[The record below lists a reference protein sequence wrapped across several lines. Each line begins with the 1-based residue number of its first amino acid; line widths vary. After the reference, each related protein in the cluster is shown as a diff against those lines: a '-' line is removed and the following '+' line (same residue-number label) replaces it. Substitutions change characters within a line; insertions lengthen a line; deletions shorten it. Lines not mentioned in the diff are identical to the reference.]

1 MKHTAKLFSL
11 ILLLSVTVLFSC
23 NDDDR
28 SETYLMRINHYTQ
41 PAEAYYTHGDTF
53 FFVQT
58 KDAIGSDEWEWF
70 GFNVRG
76 LDFELGYT
84 YDIIVKM
91 TPQEPGVADGGPTY
105 SLVQLIKK
113 TKVPADVTFNIL
125 LAIGNP
131 VPVNYVVE
139 NSGAYGTVNGIG
151 IQCGELCDE
160 LSDKL
165 VSLNQNEYLHGTFRH
180 VDAGTIQLVS
190 LETTGPQPN

>member
-1 MKHTAKLFSL
+1 MKLTTKLLSL

-23 NDDDR
+23 DDDDR
-28 SETYLMRINHYTQ
+28 TEVYRMRVNHFTQ
-41 PAEAYYTHGDTF
+41 PAIPNYGNGNTF
-53 FFVQT
+53 HFVQT

-160 LSDKL
+160 LADRL

-180 VDAGTIQLVS
+180 VNAKTIQLVS

>member
-1 MKHTAKLFSL
+1 MKLTTNLLSL
-11 ILLLSVTVLFSC
+11 ILLLAVTVLFSC
-23 NDDDR
+23 DDDDR
-28 SETYLMRINHYTQ
+28 TEVYRMRVNHFTQ
-41 PAEAYYTHGDTF
+41 PAIPNYGNGNTF
-53 FFVQT
+53 HFVQT

-160 LSDKL
+160 LADRL

-180 VDAGTIQLVS
+180 VNAKTIQLVS